1 MSKRSRFFP
10 SFEDL
15 PRTLAGSIWDLDP
28 RDNAEHEYEEFVNL
42 FLDAWE
48 YRFLYR
54 PSARRMQPYL
64 QRYFRF
70 RVIPPWVS
78 VYVREVLKGE
88 AIDNIANAPLDPVI
102 DVRLLPWNFLAAL
115 IFFPGSLSRKR
126 GKNGGMHI

>member
-1 MSKRSRFFP
+1 MNRDKL
-10 SFEDL
+10 E
-15 PRTLAGSIWDLDP
+15 GSIWDLDP
-28 RDNAEHEYEEFVNL
+28 RENDGFDYEEFVEL
-42 FLDAWE
+42 FLSAWE

-54 PSARRMQPYL
+54 PPARHMQPYL

-102 DVRLLPWNFLAAL
+102 DLRLFPWRLLTIVF
-115 IFFPGSLSRKR
+115 FFPRIVLERQ
-126 GKNGGMHI
+126 GKKYRLKV